1 MVRAEVGAGCEE
13 AARETGMWRRRGRDG
28 CGELQGH
35 NRPSLAD
42 NRGQEMKA
50 EVPPQQG
57 MGAGMT
63 RLGDRDPAGCG
74 HKETGR
80 P

>member
-1 MVRAEVGAGCEE
+1 MGRQ
-13 AARETGMWRRRGRDG
+13 RGRQACGGDEVEMAVEG
-28 CGELQGH
+28 CRAMTAPAWQMRG
-35 NRPSLAD
+35 
-42 NRGQEMKA
+42 GQEMKV

-63 RLGDRDPAGCG
+63 PLGDRDPAGCS
-74 HKETGR
+74 HKGTGQ